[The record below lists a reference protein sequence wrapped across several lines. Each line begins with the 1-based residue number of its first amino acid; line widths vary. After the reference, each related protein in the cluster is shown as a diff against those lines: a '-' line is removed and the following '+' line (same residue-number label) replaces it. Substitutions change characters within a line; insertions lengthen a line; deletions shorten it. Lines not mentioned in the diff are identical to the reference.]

1 MTKERRR
8 HVRSKPTPELPARA
22 VLEGSLVSEVVHVID
37 VSVGG
42 LALAAEGALERQSPG
57 AVLSLRLDLGAY
69 GEHRLAAA
77 VRWTSPTMVGVEL
90 QAPAPAAAQAL
101 SRYVGELLERGAARG
116 RAGAPPPRGGGG
128 PGPAPPPP
136 PPAAARAPP
145 PPPPAGR
152 AAPPPPPPPLD
163 SPRSGVN
170 DGARRIDAVHL
181 RRVGAPR
188 ARVTFRRR
196 SWRLP
201 WKTVSTRTRRS
212 SMRYTTR

>member
-101 SRYVGELLERGAARG
+101 SRYVGELLERGAPRRPPRPRPPAHQGGPR
-116 RAGAPPPRGGGG
+116 PPRGAAGCRARPRRRRSMGGRG
-128 PGPAPPPP
+128 
-136 PPAAARAPP
+136 RAPP
-145 PPPPAGR
+145 PPRRSAARQRRPAR
-152 AAPPPPPPPLD
+152 
-163 SPRSGVN
+163 SSSGV
-170 DGARRIDAVHL
+170 
-181 RRVGAPR
+181 
-188 ARVTFRRR
+188 
-196 SWRLP
+196 
-201 WKTVSTRTRRS
+201 TRRS
-212 SMRYTTR
+212 TRRPSRLGFSARPADPG

>member
-101 SRYVGELLERGAARG
+101 SRYVGELLERGAA
-116 RAGAPPPRGGGG
+116 
-128 PGPAPPPP
+128 PGP
-136 PPAAARAPP
+136 PPARP
-145 PPPPAGR
+145 
-152 AAPPPPPPPLD
+152 
-163 SPRSGVN
+163 PRS
-170 DGARRIDAVHL
+170 
-181 RRVGAPR
+181 
-188 ARVTFRRR
+188 
-196 SWRLP
+196 
-201 WKTVSTRTRRS
+201 TVE
-212 SMRYTTR
+212 Y

>member
-101 SRYVGELLERGAARG
+101 SRYVGELLERGAAG
-116 RAGAPPPRGGGG
+116 
-128 PGPAPPPP
+128 
-136 PPAAARAPP
+136 
-145 PPPPAGR
+145 
-152 AAPPPPPPPLD
+152 
-163 SPRSGVN
+163 
-170 DGARRIDAVHL
+170 
-181 RRVGAPR
+181 
-188 ARVTFRRR
+188 
-196 SWRLP
+196 
-201 WKTVSTRTRRS
+201 
-212 SMRYTTR
+212 